1 MGKPYFAGYGWGTT
15 DASNLFYSEST
26 DKNSLSNEQL
36 EQILIDS
43 KDEMTVTS
51 GTPLKLEEGYELVL
65 KLIDTNGMYL
75 ELTKNGEVVDSKVLS
90 PSRDSATELDKTY
103 YYRNPQVG
111 EQQNLVTIGVYFKNA
126 KNIQNQT
133 VATVNGIWQISE
145 TPTEVKADTQY
156 DKMLLR
162 TVDATNG
169 IITMDNKDNAITL
182 SKNKDTILMGG
193 IRIKTAN
200 NDTLRFY
207 IYKEETCECG

>member
-1 MGKPYFAGYGWGTT
+1 LGKPYFAGYGWGTT

-145 TPTEVKADTQY
+145 TPTDSTSTKKKLANAD
-156 DKMLLR
+156 
-162 TVDATNG
+162 
-169 IITMDNKDNAITL
+169 
-182 SKNKDTILMGG
+182 
-193 IRIKTAN
+193 
-200 NDTLRFY
+200 ND
-207 IYKEETCECG
+207 CW